1 MLKLCL
7 TWHALQAKLVHSLI
21 LNGCVF
27 LGSVA
32 WWITVLQPLV
42 HYLIAAHVAPL
53 AGSPAAGALESLLHS
68 LYHVFWLI
76 PVYVV
81 TLGVS
86 CSWCAN
92 VTKLDQASVPLLLG
106 INVCVDTCVCVY
118 VHVRAQVRTYIDMA
132 LQAAPQ
138 IKCCLF

>member
-106 INVCVDTCVCVY
+106 INVCVDTCVCVCACACASA
-118 VHVRAQVRTYIDMA
+118 HVYRHG
-132 LQAAPQ
+132 AASCTPD
-138 IKCCLF
+138 